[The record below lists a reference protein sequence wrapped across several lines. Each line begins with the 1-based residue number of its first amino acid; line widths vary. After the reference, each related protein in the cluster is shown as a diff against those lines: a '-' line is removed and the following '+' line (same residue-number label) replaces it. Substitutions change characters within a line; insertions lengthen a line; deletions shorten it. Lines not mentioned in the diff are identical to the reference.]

1 MLNLQSAPTLSLYIH
16 TPWCVRKCP
25 YCDFNSHTI
34 KDELPEEQYL
44 QALLS
49 DLEQDLPRVWGRRV
63 QSIFIGGGTPSVL
76 SADFYDRLF
85 SALRALLMLSAN
97 AEITMEANPGTTDY
111 AKFKGFHEAGINRIS
126 MGVQSF
132 DDQHLKALGRI
143 HNADEVLKAFEA
155 ARKAGFTNINL
166 DLMFG
171 LPAQTVQQGLSDI
184 EQALQLQPEHL
195 SYYQL
200 TIEPNTL
207 FHAQPPSLPD
217 DDRIWEIQRE
227 AQQLMVEQGYAQYEV
242 SAYARPSR
250 QCVHNRNYW
259 EFGDYLGIGAGAHSK
274 LTDVNQQKIRRLVKE
289 KHPREYLNKTAQ
301 SSAIIS
307 EQVLSRNDL
316 ALEFMMN
323 ALRLSEG
330 FPVALFAER
339 TGLPIT
345 VVGEPLQQAEHQGLI
360 EWTLESI
367 RPTEK
372 GKWFLNDLLTLFLK
386 NDVSEIA

>member
-1 MLNLQSAPTLSLYIH
+1 MLNLTAPPPLSLYIH
-16 TPWCVRKCP
+16 TPWCVQKCP

-34 KDELPEEQYL
+34 KGDLPEEEYL
-44 QALLS
+44 QALLN

-85 SALRALLMLSAN
+85 SALRALLMINAN

-111 AKFKGFHEAGINRIS
+111 ARFRGFRDAGINRLS

-132 DDQHLKALGRI
+132 DDWHLKALGRI
-143 HNADEVLKAFEA
+143 HSAEEVLKAFEA
-155 ARKAGFTNINL
+155 ARQAEFTNINL

-184 EQALQLQPEHL
+184 EQALRLQPEHL

-207 FHAQPPSLPD
+207 FHAQPPALPED
-217 DDRIWEIQRE
+217 DNIWEIQHE
-227 AQQLMVEQGYAQYEV
+227 AQQRMADAGYAQYEV
-242 SAYARPSR
+242 SAYAEIGR
-250 QCVHNRNYW
+250 QCLHNRNYW

-274 LTDVNQQKIRRLVKE
+274 LTDVNQQKITRLIKE
-289 KHPREYLNKTAQ
+289 KHPREYLNKAAQ
-301 SSAIIS
+301 SGAIIS
-307 EQVLSRNDL
+307 EQELSRNDL
-316 ALEFMMN
+316 AIEFMMN

-330 FPVALFAER
+330 FPVTLFNER

-345 VVGEPLQQAEHQGLI
+345 VVEEPMQRAEQQGLI
-360 EWTLESI
+360 EWTLDTI

-372 GKWFLNDLLTLFLK
+372 GKWFLNDLLALFLR
-386 NDVSEIA
+386 DEESGER